1 MSQSSLDALLAQ
13 EQALQL
19 PWFNHELAWQLGSR
33 LRELAL
39 QQGAAVAMEVYG
51 FGQVLFASALA
62 GTAKANQDWVWRKRN
77 GVLLHGH
84 SSQYLAL
91 YNRSKGRVYET
102 QPHVDASQYCAA
114 GGSFPLVIRG
124 SGLVGAVTV
133 SGLTDE
139 GDHQLVTEALAQV
152 LEQLAGA

>member
-1 MSQSSLDALLAQ
+1 MSQSPLEVLLAQ
-13 EQALQL
+13 EQQLQL
-19 PWFNHELAWQLGSR
+19 PHFNPELAWQLGCR
-33 LRELAL
+33 LRELARS
-39 QQGAAVAMEVYG
+39 QGAAVAMEVYG
-51 FGQVLFASALA
+51 FGQVLFANAMA
-62 GTAKANQDWVWRKRN
+62 GTVPANQDWVRRKRN

-91 YNRSKGRVYET
+91 YYRNKGKVYES

-114 GGSFPLVIRG
+114 GGSFPLIIRG

-139 GDHQLVTEALAQV
+139 GDHQLVTQALAQ
-152 LEQLAGA
+152 LLGQLSGA